1 MVSHNSCISS
11 SYTTIYLNS
20 VVKKEIKKVKSNS
33 HAFYTYLRSTI
44 LLWRQAFT
52 SNRENLIFITLTALR
67 HSMLRVV
74 ENSKNS
80 HNSVYLQLHFNLSS
94 FVLYYE
100 ITDSYHNHI

>member
-1 MVSHNSCISS
+1 MSF

-52 SNRENLIFITLTALR
+52 SNMEN
-67 HSMLRVV
+67 V
-74 ENSKNS
+74 
-80 HNSVYLQLHFNLSS
+80 FN
-94 FVLYYE
+94 
-100 ITDSYHNHI
+100 I